1 MSDLS
6 VFAYVKNWIIGL
18 IVDKFILIYFTWFAY
33 TFVNY
38 KYNILLERDDVCLIP
53 LSTFVTYVSMIAKN

>member
-6 VFAYVKNWIIGL
+6 LFVYVKKWIIGF

-38 KYNILLERDDVCLIP
+38 KYNILLERGDVCLLP
-53 LSTFVTYVSMIAKN
+53 